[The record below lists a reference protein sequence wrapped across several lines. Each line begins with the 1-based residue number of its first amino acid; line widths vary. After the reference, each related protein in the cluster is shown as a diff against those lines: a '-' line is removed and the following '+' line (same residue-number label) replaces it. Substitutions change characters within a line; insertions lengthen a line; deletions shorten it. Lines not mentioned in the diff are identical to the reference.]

1 MPKLSVTAGASTS
14 APDQPRARRVA
25 IKGDALV
32 VALEDGRELRVPVEW
47 FPRLR
52 DATPAE
58 RAEHRLIGGGVGIH
72 FPRIDEDISVRGL
85 LAPAAGWTA
94 RKTA

>member
-1 MPKLSVTAGASTS
+1 MPKHSKTPGSSTS
-14 APDQPRARRVA
+14 APDQPRARHVA
-25 IKGDALV
+25 VKGDVLIV
-32 VALEDGRELRVPVEW
+32 SLEDGRELRVPVEW

-52 DATPAE
+52 DASPRE

-85 LAPAAGWTA
+85 LAPAAGWVT